1 MKIQFKSWL
10 YGLKTNRY
18 ITLLTLNDIPFFI
31 WEGVAITKGQL
42 EAEISKALT
51 QWEKD
56 FLGRGSVMVK
66 TDILRDMV
74 IIVLKGVLTPAE
86 YKLCETTEGL
96 LSIKKIRADL
106 VEAGLDKLDEIIR
119 EQTGE
124 EVITFHTDISTKTGE
139 RIMIFKL
146 TCDLERKLMS

>member
-1 MKIQFKSWL
+1 MIIINYLHENTEQLCQEAKII
-10 YGLKTNRY
+10 N
-18 ITLLTLNDIPFFI
+18 
-31 WEGVAITKGQL
+31 KGQL

-74 IIVLKGVLTPAE
+74 IVVLKGILTPAE
-86 YKLCETTEGL
+86 YKLSETIEGL

-106 VEAGLDKLDEIIR
+106 VETGRDKLGQIIQ
-119 EQTGE
+119 EQTGK
-124 EVITFHTDISTKTGE
+124 EVVSFHTDISTRTGE
-139 RIMIFKL
+139 RVMVFKL
-146 TCDLERKLMS
+146 DSDLEKIVNK